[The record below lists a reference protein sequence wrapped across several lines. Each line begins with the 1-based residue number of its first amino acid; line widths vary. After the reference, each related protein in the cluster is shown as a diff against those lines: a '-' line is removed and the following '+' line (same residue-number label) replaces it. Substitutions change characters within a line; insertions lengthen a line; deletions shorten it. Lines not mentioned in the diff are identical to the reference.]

1 MNPKII
7 DVSRYKKT
15 TAKEAK
21 KKKNQKA
28 KKEKINENL
37 VKSKK
42 YKVRQTI
49 NIKKMPKQKVSRTIK
64 KHTTLKI
71 VCCVFIIFVIGIL
84 SKKIVKLEDIPLVKA
99 FFNDDDKTLQKD
111 YDFKIGVLKLDTTDI
126 NSTKNIVSNEI
137 IKMSNIKLLDY
148 TSEYDINYLG
158 ASSVNTNDNIN
169 FLITLNKKYN
179 IKASD
184 IKSNIEAI
192 LKNNKNIYF
201 ESLKNIKEIKIID
214 DESLNIKLKN
224 KNPYFIYSL
233 NFPIYNT
240 SKKEQDKL
248 DFILSDKA
256 NNSFT
261 IIRNKSES
269 SIKSVKITNFNNV
282 DSLVDNFKSNSI
294 DMFITSS
301 DSTLNLI
308 GKYEYNIKKFRN
320 GETVFLLG
328 NKDSNLFKQKEVRQ
342 AIAYSLNREEICKKV
357 NNSFSEVI
365 DIPYIYSEVK
375 YKYDTYA
382 ATNSLLSNGW
392 KKIGGVYTN
401 TKNGKKLDLDLKI
414 LVNNEDSQKKKIAEF
429 IKDMLGKNGLKVK
442 IDAVNNDELKSKIEK
457 KEYDLVLAS
466 INLSTSPDISFLN
479 KYLDINTKVDEAIK
493 KVEKVNSDEKILSQN
508 IKALESVLSDE
519 IACIGILAYDTDVIY
534 QKNIVGFDNL
544 KYMNIFD
551 NFVRIGKLSS
561 VD

>member
-1 MNPKII
+1 MNSKII
-7 DVSRYKKT
+7 DSNRYKKT

-21 KKKNQKA
+21 KKKIKNAKQLKKVQTNIKK
-28 KKEKINENL
+28 KKEKSKINN
-37 VKSKK
+37 
-42 YKVRQTI
+42 RMNN
-49 NIKKMPKQKVSRTIK
+49 NIKKSNKNNFFKTVACI
-64 KHTTLKI
+64 I
-71 VCCVFIIFVIGIL
+71 IIFLIGII
-84 SKKIVKLEDIPLVKA
+84 SKKLVKLEDIPLVKA
-99 FFNDDDKTLQKD
+99 FFNDDDKTLQRD
-111 YDFKIGVLKLDTTDI
+111 YDFKIGVLKLDTTDTS
-126 NSTKNIVSNEI
+126 STRNIVSNEI
-137 IKMSNIKLLDY
+137 IKMSSIKLLDY
-148 TSEYDINYLG
+148 TSEYDISYLG
-158 ASSVNTNDNIN
+158 ASSVNTNDNMN

-201 ESLKNIKEIKIID
+201 EGLKNIKEIKIID
-214 DESLNIKLKN
+214 DTSLNIKLKN

-248 DFILSDKA
+248 NFILSDKA

-269 SIKSVKITNFNNV
+269 SIKSVKITNFNSA
-282 DSLVDNFKSNSI
+282 DSIVDNFKSNNI

-401 TKNGKKLDLDLKI
+401 TKNGKKLDLDLKM
-414 LVNNEDSQKKKIAEF
+414 LVNNEDSQKKKIAEI
-429 IKDMLGKNGLKVK
+429 IKDMLGKNGIKVK

-534 QKNIVGFDNL
+534 QKDIVGFDNL

-551 NFVRIGKLSS
+551 SFVRIGKSSS